1 MADFDAGAPKIHTYI
16 PPDTIKGTTAAT
28 LVLAT
33 AVAVGR
39 TIVRYRRFKRL
50 YVDDAFLAIAV
61 AAAIAG
67 AGVFYAALDGVFIE
81 AETAAGLAPITP
93 DFPNIFATTNT
104 KIDVVVSLF
113 WLSVFAV
120 KFSFLSFFHRLIVH
134 SRRLRIW
141 WWVCVVISVPLT
153 IANIIVPWLVCPS
166 YKPIGIQECATPKNV
181 KGSTITLEYGFTFDI
196 VTDLL
201 GEFALCLSPKH
212 NPCNPV
218 ILALSF
224 RLFPDSLTTRFSVAT
239 VISIPIILLHNSRSL
254 YLRQKLILGFMLCL
268 SIFLI
273 IISIFR
279 FISTQPG
286 ISGVWA
292 YIWYLYWGDIQASV
306 AIILVSA
313 TVFRSL
319 FVSEHSGNKR
329 APRMNNQLKSWSPD
343 GSPTTGQSP
352 AGFSPKRWFSRFLS
366 RSSRKSDMQQD
377 QTNWRTNPLP
387 GIQHAATM
395 TGVRTMIWENGR
407 ATQGSFEGWKDDSIS
422 SIGKPSSHL
431 NASGEMPGSMNEKER
446 ANYDSYV

>member
-16 PPDTIKGTTAAT
+16 PPDIIKGTTAAT

-50 YVDDAFLAIAV
+50 YVDDAFLAVAV

-67 AGVFYAALDGVFIE
+67 GSLFYAALDGIFVE
-81 AETAAGLAPITP
+81 ANTAAGIDPITP
-93 DFPNIFATTNT
+93 DFPNIFASTNT
-104 KIDVVVSLF
+104 KIDVMVSLF

-134 SRRLRIW
+134 SRRLKIW
-141 WWVCVVISVPLT
+141 WWCCVVISVPLT
-153 IANIIVPWLVCPS
+153 IANIIDPWLVCPS

-181 KGSTITLEYGFTFDI
+181 KGSTITLEYGFAFDI
-196 VTDLL
+196 LTDLL
-201 GEFALCLSPKH
+201 
-212 NPCNPV
+212 
-218 ILALSF
+218 
-224 RLFPDSLTTRFSVAT
+224 

-273 IISIFR
+273 IISVFR

-292 YIWYLYWGDIQASV
+292 YVWYLYWGNIQASI

-319 FVSEHSGNKR
+319 FVSENSGNRR

-343 GSPTTGQSP
+343 GLPTTGENP
-352 AGFSPKRWFSRFLS
+352 TGFSPKRWFSRFLS
-366 RSSRKSDMQQD
+366 RSSRRSDMQQD
-377 QTNWRTNPLP
+377 QTNWKTNPLP
-387 GIQHAATM
+387 GIQHGATM
-395 TGVRTMIWENGR
+395 TGIRTMIWENGR

-422 SIGKPSSHL
+422 SIGKPSPHMEI
-431 NASGEMPGSMNEKER
+431 SGEKPGRMNKKER
-446 ANYDSYV
+446 TDYDNYV